1 MSTSDKGLGVAAVV
15 MTPSAARCV
24 GRRVRI
30 ACASGAD
37 IITYSGSRAPAA
49 ARGVA
54 GGAQVMAWISA
65 VSAAVR

>member
-1 MSTSDKGLGVAAVV
+1 MSTSDKGLGVAAVA
-15 MTPSAARCV
+15 MSPSAARCV

-30 ACASGAD
+30 ACASGTD
-37 IITYSGSRAPAA
+37 IITYSGSGTGGCA
-49 ARGVA
+49 GVA